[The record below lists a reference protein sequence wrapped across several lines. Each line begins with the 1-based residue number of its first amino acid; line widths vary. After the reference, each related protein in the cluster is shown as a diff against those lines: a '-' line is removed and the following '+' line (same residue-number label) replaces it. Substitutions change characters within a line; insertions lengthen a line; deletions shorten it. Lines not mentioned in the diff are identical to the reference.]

1 MELIEYYYI
10 IKKRILLILFITLLS
25 TLASGIVSYF
35 IIKPLYKADISVII
49 GKTESNNSTINQ
61 NYSDV
66 MMYQTMVKTYS
77 EFAKSRTVAE
87 DVIKKLKLEP
97 MKAGELLSMV
107 TVAPK
112 GTTEFLTITVT
123 SLNSEKS
130 MLIAN
135 QLAKSLKEISAD
147 IKKSDN
153 VLLLDEALL
162 PTGPSSPKP
171 MLNMAIAFFL
181 GLMLS
186 VGLVFMIDFL
196 DNTVKTQEDVEKL
209 LGLPVI
215 GLIPLVEE
223 KE

>member
-215 GLIPLVEE
+215 GLIPLVLD